1 MKKKDLEATLKEKVT
16 PLLEDS
22 IERNL
27 GITLPQLGSD
37 ITDRLVNSH
46 LNIYIH
52 ARLPFEK
59 AKKLFKK
66 EFLKRE
72 LEFHVG
78 NVSRLAKILGIDRRS
93 IHRTIKEL
101 DIELPRRASNPEK
114 YKEIFIDQT
123 IRTTLEQYKE
133 ILHPQKI
140 EKIYQDVPKLSR
152 NLAQLLPSL
161 DLSWKEA
168 GEEFERQFLQKA
180 LRENQWNIAKAA
192 EKVQIRPET
201 LHRKIR
207 KLGLRKE

>member
-93 IHRTIKEL
+93 
-101 DIELPRRASNPEK
+101 
-114 YKEIFIDQT
+114 
-123 IRTTLEQYKE
+123 
-133 ILHPQKI
+133 LHP
-140 EKIYQDVPKLSR
+140 P
-152 NLAQLLPSL
+152 
-161 DLSWKEA
+161 
-168 GEEFERQFLQKA
+168 
-180 LRENQWNIAKAA
+180 
-192 EKVQIRPET
+192 T
-201 LHRKIR
+201 
-207 KLGLRKE
+207 